1 MPKKV
6 DRHERRTLI
15 ADALMRVAARQG
27 LEAVSLRHVA
37 TEAGVSPGMVQHYF
51 RTKDEMMTFAM
62 GVVRDRSQ
70 ARINDAVSRL
80 GDDPSPRQLL
90 RAMIT
95 SLLPLTEESRADGR
109 VALAFLAYTA
119 VRPEAAAGMRDETGQ
134 LVEFV
139 AGLLPASRRDAAAG
153 VLALME
159 GLGLYLLGGQYT
171 VEQALTALDD
181 HLDTLFGVGDA
192 TPAG

>member
-1 MPKKV
+1 
-6 DRHERRTLI
+6 
-15 ADALMRVAARQG
+15 
-27 LEAVSLRHVA
+27 
-37 TEAGVSPGMVQHYF
+37 
-51 RTKDEMMTFAM
+51 MTFAM

-70 ARINDAVSRL
+70 ARVTDAVSRL

-119 VRPEAAAGMRDETGQ
+119 VRPEADAGVREETGQ

-139 AGLLPASRRDAAAG
+139 ANLLPASRRGAAAG

-181 HLDTLFGVGDA
+181 HLDTIFGVA
-192 TPAG
+192 EPTPAG